1 MKVISLFFCFLPCC
15 LLAQFPSIPMDFE
28 PSTINYTYYD
38 FGGVVTTGSIPNP
51 DASGENTSSQ
61 VLQLTKNAGAETW
74 GGSAMPL
81 EFPIDF
87 ATNGNILSLK
97 IYAPRANVPVLLKV
111 EDTSSP
117 PNPDGSPSVIAQLS
131 VSTINVN
138 TWEVLDFDMALHPDF
153 DVANN
158 YNQIVLF
165 PDFGALG
172 QGEVFYIDDIAF
184 DMPDPPIDEGCMD
197 TIQLNSHVHLV
208 DSTFHAEHVLNS
220 GGNVSG
226 GLQVYYYAGGE
237 ICLDPGF
244 IVNSGN
250 EFTADIVPCCVEK
263 TWYQDVDADG
273 FGNPYIT
280 MLGCEQPP
288 GYVETPRFNVGY
300 TTPASYPEYA
310 LVWSDEFDNNIL
322 DPANWGYD
330 LGDGCPN
337 VCGWGNN
344 EIIWYQEENATVGDD
359 FLTIEARE
367 ESAGGYS
374 YTSSRIKTQ
383 GKQSFQYGRVDIRAK
398 LPYSQGVWP
407 ALWMLGEN
415 ITTVGWP
422 SCGEIDV
429 MELIGG
435 GNNDSVTHGT
445 GHWNNNG
452 HNYMG
457 GSYSLANGIFADQ
470 FHVFSI
476 IWDANQIQWFVD
488 DNLFY
493 TLDITDPTRT
503 EFHNPF
509 FFIFNIAI
517 GGNWPGYPDATS
529 VFPQTMV
536 VDYIRVFQ

>member
-1 MKVISLFFCFLPCC
+1 MKVLTLFFYFLPFC
-15 LLAQFPSIPMDFE
+15 LLAQLPSIPIDFE

-38 FGGVVTTGSIPNP
+38 FGGVVTNGSIPNP

-61 VLQLTKNAGAETW
+61 VLQLTKIAGAETW

-87 ATNGNILSLK
+87 TTNGNILSLK
-97 IYAPRANVPVLLKV
+97 VYAPRANIPILLKV

-117 PNPDGSPSVIAQLS
+117 PNPDGSPSVFAQIS
-131 VSTINVN
+131 ISTINVN
-138 TWEVLDFDMALHPDF
+138 TWEVLDFDMALHPNF
-153 DVANN
+153 DLANN

-165 PDFGALG
+165 PDFGSIG

-184 DMPDPPIDEGCMD
+184 DIPDPPIDEGCID
-197 TIQLNSHVHLV
+197 TIQLNTHVHLT
-208 DSTFHAEHVLNS
+208 DSTFHAEHVLTS
-220 GGNVSG
+220 GGYVSG
-226 GLQVYYYAGGE
+226 ERQVYYYAGGE
-237 ICLDPGF
+237 ICLDLGF
-244 IVNSGN
+244 AVDAGN
-250 EFTADIVPCCVEK
+250 EFTAEIVNCCVEK
-263 TWYQDVDADG
+263 TWYQDADG
-273 FGNPYIT
+273 DGLGNPYVTI
-280 MLGCEQPP
+280 LSCEQPS
-288 GYVETPRFNVGY
+288 GYVETPRFNIGY
-300 TTPASYPEYA
+300 TTPTSYSGYT

-344 EIIWYQEENATVGDD
+344 EIIWYQEDNATVGDD

-367 ESAGGYS
+367 EAAGGYN

-398 LPYSQGVWP
+398 LPYSQGIWP

-435 GNNDSVTHGT
+435 GGNDSVTHGT

-470 FHVFSI
+470 FHVFSV

-493 TLDITDPTRT
+493 TLDITDPTRS

-509 FFIFNIAI
+509 FFIFNVSV